1 MQPMFLALA
10 MLAGPL
16 TGDDSPK
23 KPADVIELAGGDR
36 PRSFRGVFRHK
47 GFVKSIQIGID
58 SLPEEPARVEGVTVH
73 VEQGCFTYAAN
84 GYVKGSLVVLVPVS
98 IYLKHEPEMR
108 RLGIEIHGE
117 EGLKR
122 IEERGNLE
130 FDIASLVCHLDA
142 DRQIQKVDIVLP
154 DLTIYHAPRDY
165 KTPHDP

>member
-1 MQPMFLALA
+1 MQPVLLALA

-16 TGDDSPK
+16 TGDGSPA

-58 SLPEEPARVEGVTVH
+58 SMPEEPAHVEGVRVH
-73 VEQGCFTYAAN
+73 VEEGCFDYTAN
-84 GYVKGSLVVLVPVS
+84 GYIKGSRVVLVPVS
-98 IYLKHEPEMR
+98 IYLEHEPENR
-108 RLGIEIHGE
+108 RLGLELLGE
-117 EGLKR
+117 DWLKMV
-122 IEERGNLE
+122 EERGNLE

-154 DLTIYHAPRDY
+154 DLTIYRAPRDHT
-165 KTPHDP
+165 TPPD